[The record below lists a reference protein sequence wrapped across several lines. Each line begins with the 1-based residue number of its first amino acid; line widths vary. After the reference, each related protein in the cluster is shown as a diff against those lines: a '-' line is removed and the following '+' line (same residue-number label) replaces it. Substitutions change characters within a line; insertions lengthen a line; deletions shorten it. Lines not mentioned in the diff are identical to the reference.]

1 MSYSTETFTLS
12 YDPLDQQL
20 NFEGIFRPACKAEA
34 QSTLDYMVEIHDQ
47 LKGALRLNFRKLRYI
62 NAVGVKTLSSFVIY
76 ARSQDSL
83 TLKVIASG
91 VLAWSERVLPNL
103 KKIWEDVEY
112 SVYDQNFYKSQG
124 IIEDQS
130 FIPLL
135 RNQTR
140 ILWPQELPILKKHG
154 LEKGM
159 RVADICCG
167 CGDVPLLISRELKPS
182 FIQGIDHSAAA
193 ISYARGLQK
202 DFDIRNTDFHR
213 GDASSLMMRDNSFD
227 FVLCRLS
234 LQIFSQ
240 PKQILKELVRITKP
254 GGRIYALCEDYDH
267 IVGFPE
273 SDAIRKTYKMA
284 AEFGDQMGMDLRSG
298 KKLHH
303 FFSQA
308 RLDDIRTDHIFV
320 DSNNSERDAFA
331 DVIKSWQTF
340 SVHTIGSQ
348 LSLSFRDQITLN
360 QGYEAQLRAIRNP
373 SGFTTWGLVA
383 CSGQKP
389 VDKA

>member
-1 MSYSTETFTLS
+1 MSYTQQSFSLN
-12 YDPLDQQL
+12 YDPLDQQI
-20 NFEGIFRPACKAEA
+20 NFEGIFRPANKQEA
-34 QSTLDYMVEIHDQ
+34 QSTLDYMVNVHD
-47 LKGALRLNFRKLRYI
+47 KVRGALRLNFRKLRYI
-62 NAVGVKTLSSFVIY
+62 NAVGVRTLSSFVNY
-76 ARSQDSL
+76 ARQQNNL
-83 TLKVIASG
+83 NIKVIASG

-103 KKIWEDVEY
+103 KDVWDEVDF
-112 SVYDQNFYKSQG
+112 SIYDQNFYRSQN

-140 ILWPQELPILKKHG
+140 ILWPQELPILQKHG
-154 LEKGM
+154 LEQGM

-182 FIQGIDHSAAA
+182 FIMGIDHSAAA
-193 ISYARGLQK
+193 IGHARGMQDEFEINNV
-202 DFDIRNTDFHR
+202 DFQR
-213 GDASSLMMRDNSFD
+213 GDATALMLYDNSFD

-240 PKQILKELVRITKP
+240 PEDILQELVRITKP

-273 SDAIRKTYKMA
+273 SEPIRKTYTLA
-284 AEFGDQMGMDLRSG
+284 AEYGDQMGMDLRSG
-298 KKLHH
+298 KKLHN
-303 FFSQA
+303 FFSQV
-308 RLDDIRTDHIFV
+308 RLDDIQTDHIVV
-320 DSNNSERDAFA
+320 DTNNSDRDAFA
-331 DVIKSWQTF
+331 EVIKSWQRF

-348 LSLSFRDQITLN
+348 LGLSSREQITLN
-360 QGYEAQLRAIRNP
+360 QGYESQLRAIENP
-373 SGFTTWGLVA
+373 AGYTTWGLVA

-389 VDKA
+389 LD